1 MKRSLLALLLLLWLL
16 PAMAND
22 DVSTVVNNANS
33 GDNAPVAL
41 NAESSESPVANDK
54 DKKSEKPPIFT
65 KPKFSGYG
73 IASYQ
78 ATFQEGNNSNTFN
91 IRIVRASF
99 EGRILNELYYKVQ
112 GQINGNTSTLGSSPR
127 LVDYFMEW
135 QRFDFF
141 KVKLGQFKRPF
152 TFENPMHPLDQGF
165 MSYSQPVSKLSG
177 FSDRTGEHA
186 SNGRDI
192 GLQVQGDF
200 LKNRSGRYLL
210 HYQVGVFNGQGINVT
225 DVDKKKDIIG
235 GVWVMP
241 VAGLRIGA
249 FGWEG
254 SYARKSGGE
263 VLSLNKH
270 RYALSAE
277 YKKGDL
283 QLRGEYIHSTGL
295 GFATTYQKPGDA
307 TDLTIKTYT
316 DREGNAIAADKAD
329 GFYALAIV
337 PVYRDKLLVKGRYD
351 LYRPSA
357 SWLHAKTNY
366 EIGLNFRFCKYF
378 EIQSEYVF
386 TNDRSLAKHNY
397 SSVYVQVSVR
407 Y

>member
-1 MKRSLLALLLLLWLL
+1 MKTLKLLLLSAMILL
-16 PAMAND
+16 PGIGIEPALAAEGPD
-22 DVSTVVNNANS
+22 S
-33 GDNAPVAL
+33 VA
-41 NAESSESPVANDK
+41 
-54 DKKSEKPPIFT
+54 KKTPIFS
-65 KPKFSGYG
+65 KPKFSGFA

-78 ATFQEGNNSNTFN
+78 ATFQAENNSNTFN
-91 IRIVRASF
+91 VRIVRASV
-99 EGRILNELYYKVQ
+99 EGKILNELYYKIQ

-152 TFENPMHPLDQGF
+152 TFENPMNPIDQGF
-165 MSYSQPVSKLSG
+165 MAYSQPVSKLSG

-192 GLQVQGDF
+192 GLQFQGDF
-200 LKNRSGRYLL
+200 LKNRSGRNLL

-235 GVWVMP
+235 GLWVMP

-254 SYARKSGGE
+254 SYSRKNGKE
-263 VLSLNKH
+263 VMSLNKH

-283 QLRGEYIHSTGL
+283 QLRGEYIHSTGR
-295 GFATTYQKPGDA
+295 GFATTYQKPDDA
-307 TDLTIKTYT
+307 KDFTIKTYS
-316 DREGNAIAADKAD
+316 DNDGNEIANDKAD

-337 PVYRDKLLVKGRYD
+337 PVIANKLMVKGRYD

-357 SWLHAKTNY
+357 TWVNSKTNY

-378 EIQSEYVF
+378 EIQSEYVL

>member
-1 MKRSLLALLLLLWLL
+1 MKRFFLAIFSLLWLL
-16 PAMAND
+16 PGLAID
-22 DVSTVVNNANS
+22 DVSPVVDGAE
-33 GDNAPVAL
+33 GEENAPVAL
-41 NAESSESPVANDK
+41 NAVSSDSPVANDA
-54 DKKSEKPPIFT
+54 DKKSEKPPVFT

-200 LKNRSGRYLL
+200 LKNSSGRYLL

-316 DREGNAIAADKAD
+316 DRDGNAIAADKAD

-337 PVYRDKLLVKGRYD
+337 PVYQDKLLVKGRYD

>member
-241 VAGLRIGA
+241 IAGLRIGA

-316 DREGNAIAADKAD
+316 DREGNAIAANKAD

-386 TNDRSLAKHNY
+386 TNDRALAHHNY

>member
-1 MKRSLLALLLLLWLL
+1 M
-16 PAMAND
+16 
-22 DVSTVVNNANS
+22 
-33 GDNAPVAL
+33 
-41 NAESSESPVANDK
+41 
-54 DKKSEKPPIFT
+54 PIFT

-135 QRFDFF
+135 QRFDFL
-141 KVKLGQFKRPF
+141 KIKLGQFKRPF

-165 MSYSQPVSKLSG
+165 MSYSQPISKLSG

-192 GLQVQGDF
+192 GLQLQGDF
-200 LKNRSGRYLL
+200 LKNSSGRYLL

-241 VAGLRIGA
+241 IAGLRIGA

-316 DREGNAIAADKAD
+316 DREGNAIAANKAD

-386 TNDRSLAKHNY
+386 TNDRALAHHNY

>member
-1 MKRSLLALLLLLWLL
+1 MKKSLLVLLALLWLL
-16 PAMAND
+16 PAMATE
-22 DVSTVVNNANS
+22 DVSSIVDNADGVNNANVIE
-33 GDNAPVAL
+33 NAV
-41 NAESSESPVANDK
+41 STESPQANDN
-54 DKKSEKPPIFT
+54 DKKNEKPPIFT

-135 QRFDFF
+135 QRFDFL
-141 KVKLGQFKRPF
+141 KIKLGQFKRPF
-152 TFENPMHPLDQGF
+152 TYENPMNPIDQGF
-165 MSYSQPVSKLSG
+165 MGYSQPVSKLAG
-177 FSDRTGEHA
+177 FSDRTGMHA

-192 GLQVQGDF
+192 GLQLQGDF
-200 LKNRSGRYLL
+200 LKNSSGRYLL

-241 VAGLRIGA
+241 IAGLRIGA

-283 QLRGEYIHSTGL
+283 QLRGEYIHATGL

-316 DREGNAIAADKAD
+316 DREGNAIAANKAD

-337 PVYRDKLLVKGRYD
+337 PVYRDKLLVKGRCD

-386 TNDRSLAKHNY
+386 TNDRALAHHNY